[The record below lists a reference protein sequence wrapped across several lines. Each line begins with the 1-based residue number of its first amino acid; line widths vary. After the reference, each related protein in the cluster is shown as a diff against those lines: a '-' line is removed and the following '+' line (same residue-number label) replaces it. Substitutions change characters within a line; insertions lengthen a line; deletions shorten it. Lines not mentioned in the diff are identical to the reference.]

1 MNVNCLIRTREKCQE
16 RPIRA
21 MVEIVDGE
29 LKFYPIADSDED
41 EHRIMD
47 GLRFFSEAWSEKR

>member
-1 MNVNCLIRTREKCQE
+1 VNCIIRTREKCQE

-21 MVEIVDGE
+21 MVEIVEGE

-41 EHRIMD
+41 ERRILD
-47 GLRFFSEAWSEKR
+47 ALRFFREDFSER